1 MLGVLGAYASYGSDR
16 VTGALELV
24 LARSITRRGLAA
36 TRYASAMF
44 ALGSALICSLL
55 VDELLIYMLTG
66 KLFAAADLGLIMPT
80 LLAGLAAFVGIV
92 FIISQFVRSTGALIG
107 ISMALIL
114 VFDLFWSIIV
124 LLIAGVSSSS
134 YGSVGFL
141 RAFVAAYFLN
151 PAQLSNLAAILLT
164 GNLQYALVTPA
175 AYGVSWLT
183 IGLASTAWWVVPF
196 LLFIVLSKRRD

>member
-44 ALGSALICSLL
+44 ALGSALIGSLL
-55 VDELLIYMLTG
+55 VDELLIYLLAG
-66 KLFAAADLGLIMPT
+66 KLFAAADLALIMLT

-92 FIISQFVRSTGALIG
+92 FIILQFVRSTGSLIG
-107 ISMALIL
+107 ISLALIL
-114 VFDLFWSIIV
+114 IFDIFWSIFV
-124 LLIAGVSSSS
+124 LLMAGVSSSS
-134 YGSVGFL
+134 HGSVGFQ

-164 GNLQYALVTPA
+164 GNLQYSLVKPA

-183 IGLASTAWWVVPF
+183 IGLASAAWWAVPF
-196 LLFIVLSKRRD
+196 LLLLVLTKRRD